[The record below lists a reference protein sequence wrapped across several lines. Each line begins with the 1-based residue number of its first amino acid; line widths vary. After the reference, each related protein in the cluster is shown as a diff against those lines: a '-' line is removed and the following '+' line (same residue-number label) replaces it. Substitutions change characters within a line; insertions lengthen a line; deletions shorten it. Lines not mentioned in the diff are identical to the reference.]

1 MKKIFLIFFLMFIG
15 FSASSNQDIYFL
27 DIDHLINNT
36 KKGKLIISK
45 LQKINEQ
52 NLIKLKKKEDE
63 LKLIES
69 DILKKKNVISEN
81 EYQKNI
87 NDFKNKLILF
97 EQERD
102 EILNNFNSIKIKEL
116 DIYFNELTPLIE
128 DFMEIKSIKMIL
140 DKKNIFI
147 ANEKY
152 EITEQLIEY
161 LNTN

>member
-1 MKKIFLIFFLMFIG
+1 MFIG

>member
-1 MKKIFLIFFLMFIG
+1 MFIG

-27 DIDHLINNT
+27 DIDYLINNT

-45 LQKINEQ
+45 LQNINEQ

-63 LKLIES
+63 LKLIEN

-116 DIYFNELTPLIE
+116 DTYFNELTPLIE

>member
-1 MKKIFLIFFLMFIG
+1 MKKIFLIFFLVFIG

-27 DIDHLINNT
+27 DIDYLINNT

-45 LQKINEQ
+45 LQNINEQ

-63 LKLIES
+63 LKLIEN

>member
-1 MKKIFLIFFLMFIG
+1 VFIG

-27 DIDHLINNT
+27 DIDYLINNT

-45 LQKINEQ
+45 LQNINEQ

-63 LKLIES
+63 LKLIEN

-116 DIYFNELTPLIE
+116 DTYFNELTPLIE